1 MPDKLLTHPRQPEHL
16 KEGLDARPD
25 VEFLLRETVFN
36 ERAVIIIMA
45 VVLEMLNRYLLMP
58 GLPTTQT

>member
-1 MPDKLLTHPRQPEHL
+1 MPDKLLTHPRQPKHL
-16 KEGLDARPD
+16 KEGMDSRTD